1 MNTVE
6 AKEALLSVDENSV
19 LQYLNNYPDD
29 FVTEMEITRH
39 ADGRS
44 RFLQD
49 KHWAHTVL
57 FQLVEL
63 RLVDTDGSGRYKLHP
78 ASMKK
83 ASLRPKFLAPTL
95 RDILEH
101 SDHKLDLSG
110 FA

>member
-6 AKEALLSVDENSV
+6 TKEPLLSADENSV
-19 LQYLNNYPDD
+19 LQYLSNYPDD

-63 RLVDTDGSGRYKLHP
+63 QLVDTDGSGKYKLHP
-78 ASMKK
+78 ASPKK
-83 ASLRPKFLAPTL
+83 SCLRPKFLAPAV